1 MSIKRASEPGKRE
14 KARRETFSWFVGKKD
29 ASRNRWSGRGG
40 GRSRQRSKKKGRG
53 REGRSEKAVEIKR
66 RLTIYVKVRVSQK
79 FIVDPRS
86 TIRPVSFV
94 TF

>member
-1 MSIKRASEPGKRE
+1 MEWE
-14 KARRETFSWFVGKKD
+14 
-29 ASRNRWSGRGG
+29 G
-40 GRSRQRSKKKGRG
+40 GRAIAATFEKERERKR

-94 TF
+94 TI

>member
-1 MSIKRASEPGKRE
+1 M
-14 KARRETFSWFVGKKD
+14 RRGIGGVG
-29 ASRNRWSGRGG
+29 GGGG

-86 TIRPVSFV
+86 DDSSRFIRHFLTVLRRRCGHEYRSMRCVRKAANRFE
-94 TF
+94 